1 MPSGD
6 RQDFWWFN
14 QSCEFKNSLSIRDCI
29 LHDNTNGK
37 VNFYDAFACIYNTDT
52 TLVDNL
58 DVDESYVDACAWDPF
73 LNGSI
78 GLYTQ
83 KCGDVNA
90 FFLICVSDFT
100 HIGSDIMR
108 SMKSDLGNSISVFDF
123 CDSKEMWFLESIA
136 LRNRQRLIL
145 QVATCMGIS
154 VAQKID
160 LSAHRTQKD
169 PNLAVEI
176 CSGLLDHI
184 ECKVH
189 VDANTN
195 IPETR
200 VRHYRACTDVKYQKG
215 PFPISLGDILG
226 FTLIFPGKINY
237 LSFSNFCDT
246 MPFTNNHTCAL
257 THLWPTTN
265 VTEQC
270 RTNIDKISA
279 EQHSIVHMTIDDII
293 YDMQYRNIS
302 IPSHILVFL
311 TPMDE
316 YSSYIFYGVKYA
328 PGIPIVIYPKILPS
342 FVNCARP
349 STETH
354 DSNDP
359 EGDFNALLAQQH
371 AGLDSTTGTGNTD
384 DVVETVLVHK
394 VDAVNNRN
402 APIESTD
409 IQATDNAVTV
419 LGGSNDAHAGFNT
432 SNTSLNLQEHT
443 QHKNPP
449 GPGLFSFSLQAD
461 KKNKLVDVLCNTC
474 TFDIHDDI
482 KAEYASSKQSNLL
495 CFDTNDTHY

>member
-1 MPSGD
+1 
-6 RQDFWWFN
+6 
-14 QSCEFKNSLSIRDCI
+14 
-29 LHDNTNGK
+29 
-37 VNFYDAFACIYNTDT
+37 
-52 TLVDNL
+52 
-58 DVDESYVDACAWDPF
+58 VDESYVDACAWDPF

-83 KCGDVNA
+83 KCGDVNG

-100 HIGSDIMR
+100 HIGSHIMR

-145 QVATCMGIS
+145 QAATCMGIS

-160 LSAHRTQKD
+160 LSAHSMQED

-176 CSGLLDHI
+176 CSSLLDHI

-189 VDANTN
+189 VNAKTN
-195 IPETR
+195 LPETR

-215 PFPISLGDILG
+215 PFPISLGDVLG
-226 FTLIFPGKINY
+226 FILIFPEKINY

-270 RTNIDKISA
+270 RANIDKISA
-279 EQHSIVHMTIDDII
+279 AQHSIVHMTIDDII
-293 YDMQYRNIS
+293 HDMQYRNIS
-302 IPSHILVFL
+302 IPSHIMEFL
-311 TPMDE
+311 TSMDE

-342 FVNCARP
+342 FVNCTRP
-349 STETH
+349 LTETH
-354 DSNDP
+354 DSNDLQ
-359 EGDFNALLAQQH
+359 GDSNALLAQH
-371 AGLDSTTGTGNTD
+371 GDRDSTTASSGHTD
-384 DVVETVLVHK
+384 DVVETVIVHGIH
-394 VDAVNNRN
+394 AVNNRRDPVDNSDIQPTHN
-402 APIESTD
+402 AP
-409 IQATDNAVTV
+409 TV
-419 LGGSNDAHAGFNT
+419 LAASNDAHASFNP
-432 SNTSLNLQEHT
+432 SNTSLNLQQHT
-443 QHKNPP
+443 QHKNNAAPEH
-449 GPGLFSFSLQAD
+449 FSFSLQSD
-461 KKNKLVDVLCNTC
+461 KKNKLVDLLCNTC
-474 TFDIHDDI
+474 TFSIHDNI

-495 CFDTNDTHY
+495 CFDTNDTHYKNCEVAIEWDDEIISMVQKMSMTNNPKIDSLLLTPHAIFNTLSHYAQGIIDP